1 MIRNNRILLLA
12 LLLLLPFVFPSCESE
27 PAQVKVRLEGDYRG
41 LLEAIRTSDQSLSDK
56 LVLVEGAVNS
66 GLASSQQAIQLI
78 QDMLLALD
86 GTAEEKLAAIQA
98 AMTAQTTALETK
110 LALLEAA
117 VQKGFANSAQ
127 QQELLQ
133 QALSS
138 LGGTVEQ
145 KLSAIEKAVKAQTSG
160 LESKIGLIE
169 TAVQKGFADSSQAQA
184 LIKEALEALGGTL
197 EEKLTAIDTAMTSQ
211 ITGLESKVALLI
223 ASLEGGLADGN
234 KAIEKL
240 QKALDSSLKGLDAKL
255 STLKADILGKL
266 DAISGQITEKEMAK
280 AFQGILDAIDKQD
293 KSTEEVLQSVLDV
306 LKTVEESLGH
316 VLPKELIY
324 MGHPTER
331 VTVSCGQEFKFL
343 LRVNPSNAILTP
355 DILLRDIQNS
365 RQFFLSGVDR
375 SQAMITHYS
384 SYGVEAGPEE
394 GFYMV
399 TMGTLIDER
408 YCYWDESYVVF
419 KVKTGDDEYAAT
431 EPIPVA
437 IMPNPKDGLTFT
449 GLENTATFRI
459 KDTVVV
465 DGRKRLTDS
474 LGVIYQPLAPVVF
487 TDGTETRTYSPEFL
501 ESALF
506 DSFHNHGV
514 KTVLDKEKSYVRLYP
529 DLSDS
534 GWDVLKDSTHVNYKE
549 ITGNLE
555 ITDRWGGHWNRF
567 LDDLT
572 WYTSYADTV
581 LANPTISGDG
591 TLAVNLMSKA
601 TSLGLIGNEYPG
613 STYCE
618 VKFEFASASGAWRS
632 AQFKPGSWELDM
644 VLATYP
650 SGSRFTVDALVTQ
663 HVQPDTNDSS
673 FRPIQRMARIRVTFT
688 VQ

>member
-1 MIRNNRILLLA
+1 MIRNNRILLFA

-145 KLSAIEKAVKAQTSG
+145 KLSAIENAVKAQTSG

-197 EEKLTAIDTAMTSQ
+197 EEKLTAIDTAMTNQ
-211 ITGLESKVALLI
+211 NTGLESKVALLI

-240 QKALDSSLKGLDAKL
+240 QKALDTSLKGLDAKL

-266 DAISGQITEKEMAK
+266 DAISGQITAKELTK
-280 AFQGILDAIDKQD
+280 AFQGILDAIAQQD
-293 KSTEEVLQSVLDV
+293 KSTEEVMQSVLNV
-306 LKTVEESLGH
+306 LKTIEETLGH
-316 VLPKELIY
+316 AIPQELIY
-324 MGHPTER
+324 LGNLEEPI
-331 VTVSCGQEFKFL
+331 TVSCGQDIKIPM
-343 LRVNPSNAILTP
+343 RVNPSHAVLTQHM
-355 DILLRDIQNS
+355 LLMNRSDNK
-365 RQFFLSGVDR
+365 QFFPTGTNG
-375 SQAMITHYS
+375 QAASKNHYPS
-384 SYGVEAGPEE
+384 FTLEE
-394 GFYMV
+394 GNEEGLYLITV
-399 TMGTLIDER
+399 KTLVDDQ
-408 YCYWDESYVVF
+408 YKYWDESSLDF
-419 KVKTGDDEYAAT
+419 RIKTGEDEYVNMT
-431 EPIPVA
+431 SIKVV
-437 IMPNPKDGLTFT
+437 IMPNPGDGLALS
-449 GLENTATFRI
+449 GLEKTASFRV

-465 DGRKRLTDS
+465 GGRKQVTDS
-474 LGVIYQPLAPVVF
+474 LGVIYQPLVPVEF
-487 TDGTETRTYSPEFL
+487 TNGMESRSYRPEFL

-506 DSFHNHGV
+506 DPSGQLKV
-514 KTVLDKEKSYVRLYP
+514 KTALDKEHGCVKLYP
-529 DLSDS
+529 DTSAI
-534 GWDVLKDSTHVNYKE
+534 GWDVLKDSTRVSFKE
-549 ITGNLE
+549 LMGSLE
-555 ITDRWGGHWNRF
+555 LTDSWGGRCSPT
-567 LDDLT
+567 LSGLA